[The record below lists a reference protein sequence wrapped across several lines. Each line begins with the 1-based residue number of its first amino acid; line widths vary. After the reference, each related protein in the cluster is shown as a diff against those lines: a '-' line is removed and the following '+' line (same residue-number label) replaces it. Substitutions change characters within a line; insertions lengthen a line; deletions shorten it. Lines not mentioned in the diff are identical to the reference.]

1 MKFERLSLGALQTNC
16 YIVYDEKTKD
26 TAVIDPGANF
36 TKIKS
41 YIETNELNIKYIIIT
56 HAHGDHIGAL
66 KELKDYS
73 NATVCIHKED
83 NEMLKS
89 KGRNLSGMMGGT
101 GIEMTADKFL
111 EDGEI
116 LEIGDTKLKIIHTP
130 GHSRGG
136 ISIYCDRVLF
146 SGDTLFQDSVG
157 RTDLYGGSMTE
168 LIKSIR
174 EKLFIL
180 PDDTRVYPGH
190 GPSTTILHEKQENSF
205 V

>member
-1 MKFERLSLGALQTNC
+1 MKFNRLPLGVFQTNC
-16 YIVYDEKTKD
+16 YIVFDENTKEA
-26 TAVIDPGANF
+26 AVIDPAGDF
-36 TKIKS
+36 PEIKS
-41 YIETNELNIKYIIIT
+41 FIETNGLKVKYIIIT

-73 NATVCIHKED
+73 NAAVCLHKED
-83 NEMLKS
+83 EEMLKS
-89 KGRNLSGMMGGT
+89 KSKNFSGMMGGT
-101 GIEMTADKFL
+101 AVEMTGDRFL
-111 EDGEI
+111 EDGDV
-116 LEIGDTKLKIIHTP
+116 LELGETKLNIIHTP

-136 ISIYCDRVLF
+136 ISIYCGKVLF
-146 SGDTLFQDSVG
+146 SGDTLFQNSVG

-180 PDDTRVYPGH
+180 PDDTAVYPGH
-190 GPSTTILHEKQENSF
+190 GPSTTILDEKQQNSF